1 MDCSLPGSFVH
12 GIIQKEYEWVAIS
25 YSRGSSHRGIEPM
38 SFASIALGGGF
49 LTIVPPVKPKGIRDH
64 HSDPQRLCAGHL
76 TPLSSSF
83 LVYKMGGTTA
93 LLIRDAVKSGLH
105 VVAPRRWVSAWE
117 TNASSMTM
125 IVTMKLTFVTFG
137 DFGDTS
143 GMPFSLLSSNT
154 TVRHQKFTLQEV
166 EINREDVI
174 GKLKRKQ

>member
-1 MDCSLPGSFVH
+1 
-12 GIIQKEYEWVAIS
+12 
-25 YSRGSSHRGIEPM
+25 
-38 SFASIALGGGF
+38 
-49 LTIVPPVKPKGIRDH
+49 
-64 HSDPQRLCAGHL
+64 
-76 TPLSSSF
+76 
-83 LVYKMGGTTA
+83 
-93 LLIRDAVKSGLH
+93 
-105 VVAPRRWVSAWE
+105 
-117 TNASSMTM
+117 M

>member
-1 MDCSLPGSFVH
+1 MGSGTNSGARIPVVISVQLCPTLCSPMDCSLPGSFVH

-105 VVAPRRWVSAWE
+105 VVAPRR
-117 TNASSMTM
+117 
-125 IVTMKLTFVTFG
+125 
-137 DFGDTS
+137 
-143 GMPFSLLSSNT
+143 
-154 TVRHQKFTLQEV
+154 
-166 EINREDVI
+166 
-174 GKLKRKQ
+174 

>member
-1 MDCSLPGSFVH
+1 
-12 GIIQKEYEWVAIS
+12 
-25 YSRGSSHRGIEPM
+25 
-38 SFASIALGGGF
+38 
-49 LTIVPPVKPKGIRDH
+49 
-64 HSDPQRLCAGHL
+64 
-76 TPLSSSF
+76 
-83 LVYKMGGTTA
+83 
-93 LLIRDAVKSGLH
+93 
-105 VVAPRRWVSAWE
+105 
-117 TNASSMTM
+117 MTM